1 MFCVCLAIGREEAVN
16 CSSSQCPSTHQT
28 KLRKQKK
35 SLRCQHRSHKSYG
48 TGSFLTMAGMPRT
61 RISCGF
67 HLYPGQEAAHSDL
80 QTELCVSSGSKDFMF
95 GAVVTWDFQV
105 GCTEE
110 MSSWRPKGRPTSI
123 ISKYLHFFQPYA
135 NKTVIT
141 DSSKVRFVTWFL
153 LAEFW
158 LEHLMADL
166 T

>member
-105 GCTEE
+105 GCTE